1 MLIEKNISYEVAKV
15 LLSVN
20 AVKLQPSNPFI
31 WSSGKLAPI
40 YCDNRLLLS
49 FVQKRETITD
59 FFCEIIKK
67 KINNLDVIA
76 AVATGG
82 IPLGMLIAN
91 KLKCPFV
98 YIRNKPKEHG
108 QKNMIEGFLR
118 EKSKVVI
125 LEDLVSTGKSS
136 MKAVNAIRSQNCE
149 ILALMSIFSY
159 EFFKLDSIDFPF
171 YSLCNYTTLI
181 DTAFKKNIISNSEKK
196 ELKNWHQNQL
206 V

>member
-1 MLIEKNISYEVAKV
+1 MKILILKLLKV
-15 LLSVN
+15 LLSIN
-20 AVKLQPSNPFI
+20 AVKLQPSNLFT

-49 FVQKRETITD
+49 FVQQRETITD

-67 KINNLDVIA
+67 KFNNLDVIA

-108 QKNMIEGFLR
+108 QKNMIEGFLK
-118 EKSKVVI
+118 EKSKVVV

>member
-1 MLIEKNISYEVAKV
+1 MLVEKNISDEVANI
-15 LLSVN
+15 LLSIN
-20 AVKLQPSNPFI
+20 AVKLQPSNPFT

-49 FVQKRETITD
+49 YVQQREAITD

-67 KINNLDVIA
+67 KFNDLDVIA

-82 IPLGMLIAN
+82 IPHGMLIAN
-91 KLKCPFV
+91 KLKCSFV

-108 QKNMIEGFLR
+108 QKNMIEGLL
-118 EKSKVVI
+118 ENKSKVVV

-136 MKAVNAIRSQNCE
+136 MKAVDAIRDQNCE
-149 ILALMSIFSY
+149 ILALLSIFSY
-159 EFFKLDSIDFPF
+159 EFFKLDSIDFPY
-171 YSLCNYTTLI
+171 YSLCNYNTLI
-181 DTAFKKNIISNSEKK
+181 EVAFKKNIISDSEKI
-196 ELKNWHQNQL
+196 ELKNWHQSQL

>member
-1 MLIEKNISYEVAKV
+1 MFVEKNISDEVAKI
-15 LLSVN
+15 LLSID
-20 AVKLQPSNPFI
+20 AVKLQPSDPFT

-49 FVQKRETITD
+49 FVQQRESITN

-67 KINNLDVIA
+67 KFNNLDVIA

-82 IPLGMLIAN
+82 IPHGMLIAN
-91 KLKCPFV
+91 KLKCPLV

-108 QKNMIEGFLR
+108 QKNMIEGLLQS
-118 EKSKVVI
+118 KSKVVV

-136 MKAVNAIRSQNCE
+136 MKAVDAIRDQNCE

-171 YSLCNYTTLI
+171 YSLCNYTNLI
-181 DTAFKKNIISNSEKK
+181 DVACKKNIISDTEKK

>member
-20 AVKLQPSNPFI
+20 AVKLQPSNPFT

-49 FVQKRETITD
+49 FVQQRETVTD

-108 QKNMIEGFLR
+108 QKNMIEGFLK
-118 EKSKVVI
+118 EKSKVVV

>member
-1 MLIEKNISYEVAKV
+1 
-15 LLSVN
+15 
-20 AVKLQPSNPFI
+20 
-31 WSSGKLAPI
+31 
-40 YCDNRLLLS
+40 
-49 FVQKRETITD
+49 
-59 FFCEIIKK
+59 
-67 KINNLDVIA
+67 
-76 AVATGG
+76 
-82 IPLGMLIAN
+82 MLIAN

-108 QKNMIEGFLR
+108 QKNMIEGFLK
-118 EKSKVVI
+118 EKSKVVV

-181 DTAFKKNIISNSEKK
+181 DTAFKKKYNIKF
-196 ELKNWHQNQL
+196 
-206 V
+206 

>member
-1 MLIEKNISYEVAKV
+1 M
-15 LLSVN
+15 
-20 AVKLQPSNPFI
+20 KLQ
-31 WSSGKLAPI
+31 
-40 YCDNRLLLS
+40 
-49 FVQKRETITD
+49 
-59 FFCEIIKK
+59 KK
-67 KINNLDVIA
+67 KFNSLDVIA

-82 IPLGMLIAN
+82 IPIGMLIAN
-91 KLKCPFV
+91 KLKCPLI

-108 QKNMIEGFLR
+108 QKNMIEGFL
-118 EKSKVVI
+118 ENKSKVVV

-171 YSLCNYTTLI
+171 YSLCNYTNLV
-181 DTAFKKNIISNSEKK
+181 DVACRKNIISDYEKK
-196 ELKNWHQNQL
+196 ELKKWHQSQL

>member
-1 MLIEKNISYEVAKV
+1 MLIEKNISYEVAEV
-15 LLSVN
+15 LLSIN

-49 FVQKRETITD
+49 FVQQRETITD

-108 QKNMIEGFLR
+108 QKNMIEGFLK
-118 EKSKVVI
+118 EKSKVVV

>member
-1 MLIEKNISYEVAKV
+1 MFVEKDISNEVAKV
-15 LLSVN
+15 LLSIN
-20 AVKLQPSNPFI
+20 AVKLQPSNPFT

-49 FVQKRETITD
+49 YVQQREAITD

-67 KINNLDVIA
+67 KFNSLDVIA

-82 IPLGMLIAN
+82 IPIGMLIAN
-91 KLKCPFV
+91 KLKCPLI

-108 QKNMIEGFLR
+108 QKNMIEGFL
-118 EKSKVVI
+118 ENKSKVVV

-171 YSLCNYTTLI
+171 YSLCNYTNLV
-181 DTAFKKNIISNSEKK
+181 DVACRKNIISDYEKK
-196 ELKNWHQNQL
+196 ELKKWHQSQL